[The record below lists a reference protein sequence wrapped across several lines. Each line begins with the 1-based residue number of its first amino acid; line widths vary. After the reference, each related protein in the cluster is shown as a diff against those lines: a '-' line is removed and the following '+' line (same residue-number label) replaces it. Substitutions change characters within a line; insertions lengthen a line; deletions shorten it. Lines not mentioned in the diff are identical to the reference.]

1 MFPQDSNWCD
11 NFIVSLA
18 PCLLENDRVA
28 QLVEHYLD
36 MVVVAGSSPVVI
48 TIIHTLDILI
58 KQRCKARFYKSKKFF
73 SKAAEM
79 ENKVACNA

>member
-11 NFIVSLA
+11 NFIVSLV

-58 KQRCKARFYKSKKFF
+58 KQRCKARFYKSKNF
-73 SKAAEM
+73 SVKLV
-79 ENKVACNA
+79 KWKIK